1 VVAEPGVLDI
11 SQLSAGLFVE
21 YLGPTESGPGVTMVH
36 AGDAEPLCDRL
47 WHGHPGVISEP
58 VPQHVLVTWVGLE
71 EAVASFAVGFSCDD
85 EGSYRGLGV
94 LSAQDYETRRTRI
107 LDGKPPTG

>member
-1 VVAEPGVLDI
+1 MVEPNVLDV
-11 SQLSAGLFVE
+11 SQLSVGLFVE
-21 YLGPTESGPGVTMVH
+21 YLGPTESGPDVTMVH

-58 VPQHVLVTWVGLE
+58 APQHVLVSWVGLE

-85 EGSYRGLGV
+85 QGYYRGLGV
-94 LSAQDYETRRTRI
+94 LSAQDHETRRTRI

>member
-1 VVAEPGVLDI
+1 VAEPDL
-11 SQLSAGLFVE
+11 LE
-21 YLGPTESGPGVTMVH
+21 YLGSTESGPDVTMVH
-36 AGDAEPLCDRL
+36 ARDTEPLCDRM

-58 VPQHVLVTWVGLE
+58 VPQHVPVTWVGLE

-85 EGSYRGLGV
+85 QGSYRALGV

>member
-1 VVAEPGVLDI
+1 MTEPDVLDI

-21 YLGPTESGPGVTMVH
+21 YLGPTENGPDVTMVH
-36 AGDAEPLCDRL
+36 AEDAEPLCDRL

-58 VPQHVLVTWVGLE
+58 MPQHVLVTWVGLE

-85 EGSYRGLGV
+85 QGSYRGLGV
-94 LSAQDYETRRTRI
+94 LSALEYETRRTRT
-107 LDGKPPTG
+107 LYGKSPTG

>member
-1 VVAEPGVLDI
+1 MAEPDVLDI
-11 SQLSAGLFVE
+11 SRLSAGLFVE
-21 YLGPTESGPGVTMVH
+21 YLGPTESGLDVTMVH
-36 AGDAEPLCDRL
+36 AGDAEPRCDRM

-85 EGSYRGLGV
+85 HGAYCGLGV
-94 LSAQDYETRRTRI
+94 LSAQDYEARRTRI
-107 LDGKPPTG
+107 LDGKSPTG